1 MKNLILTIALVLST
15 LISLAQTKNPKKITI
30 NIRVGQNINW
40 PSNISLNDAKKY
52 NLVEYP
58 NFFKSDLLTLTFD
71 IKNKKYYKEGKE
83 DISLYSIL
91 SFKKNEY
98 GYYFELAIPKKDV
111 TSKILLTEKEEGGYV
126 LLVQYSSNFSDERLE
141 GYFTETKDMNIKFE
155 Y

>member
-1 MKNLILTIALVLST
+1 MKYLILIISLLLST
-15 LISLAQTKNPKKITI
+15 LISLGQTKNPKKITI

-98 GYYFELAIPKKDV
+98 GYYFELSIPEKDV
-111 TSKILLTEKEEGGYV
+111 SSKILLTEKEEGGYV
-126 LLVQYSSNFSDERLE
+126 LIVQYSSNFSDERLE
-141 GYFTETKDMNIKFE
+141 GYFTESQDMDIIYE